1 MTMEWKKCHINVPLN
16 NKGVAERASSNGD
29 MPNVV
34 SYTLSSDEYYLLE
47 NVFNEWNRQFDLLID
62 IFEEE
67 TLEPRFCQ
75 EALEIL
81 ERRAALSD
89 GAEFLAAA
97 EKLRKALETAIKT
110 KMSVYLDF

>member
-1 MTMEWKKCHINVPLN
+1 
-16 NKGVAERASSNGD
+16 ERASSNGD